1 MRHLQSHL
9 PSPEKVFQVRK
20 TLVSR
25 RGFTLVELL
34 VVIAIIGVLISLL
47 LPAVQQARE
56 AARRMQCQNNLK
68 QIGLALH
75 NYHDTFNSYPSGN
88 YGMVNADNTKYNGH
102 GWTWHASILPFIEQ
116 KTLSDAITAPDGFGN
131 ESGDQ
136 NTGKTQILKATIIN
150 MFWCP
155 SQPDV
160 SNGSQ
165 KNGYQPSN
173 YNGNMGTRIGNGNDN
188 CVCTGVATLQEMRT
202 KDWGCMNGN
211 GIFYV
216 DSKTKFRDVI
226 DGLSNTI
233 AVSEVPDSG
242 GDAMGHFGAG
252 CDRRAVFSNGAD
264 GNPPTEMT
272 EYLIA
277 AEGNDPINGGAE
289 EASGSW
295 HPGGAN
301 FCLGDGSVR
310 FLSENMDMTTYQGLS
325 TRAGLEVLGDY

>member
-1 MRHLQSHL
+1 M
-9 PSPEKVFQVRK
+9 RK
-20 TLVSR
+20 TLISR

-68 QIGLALH
+68 QIGLGLH
-75 NYHDTFNSYPSGN
+75 NYHGTYQSYPSGN
-88 YGMVNADNTKYNGH
+88 YGMINSAGTKYSGH
-102 GWTWHASILPFIEQ
+102 GWTWHASLLPFIEQ
-116 KTLSDAITAPDGFGN
+116 GALQDAITDPAGGFGN
-131 ESGDQ
+131 ENGGTTS
-136 NTGKTQILKATIIN
+136 LKGLVVRATIVN
-150 MFWCP
+150 TFWCP

-160 SNGSQ
+160 SNASQ
-165 KNGYQPSN
+165 KSGGYQPSN

-188 CVCTGVATLQEMRT
+188 CVCSGVSTLKEMQT
-202 KDWGCMNGN
+202 KAWGCMNGN

-216 DSKTKFRDVI
+216 DSKTRFADVK

-233 AVSEVPDSG
+233 AVSEVGDSG
-242 GDAMGHFGAG
+242 GDAIGHFSAG
-252 CDRRAVFSNGAD
+252 SDRKAIFSGGAD
-264 GNPPTEMT
+264 GNPPSEMS

-289 EASGSW
+289 EAAGSW

-301 FCLGDGSVR
+301 FCMGDGSVR
-310 FLSENMDMTTYQGLS
+310 FLSENMDMATYQGLS
-325 TRAGLEVLGDY
+325 TRSGHETLGEF